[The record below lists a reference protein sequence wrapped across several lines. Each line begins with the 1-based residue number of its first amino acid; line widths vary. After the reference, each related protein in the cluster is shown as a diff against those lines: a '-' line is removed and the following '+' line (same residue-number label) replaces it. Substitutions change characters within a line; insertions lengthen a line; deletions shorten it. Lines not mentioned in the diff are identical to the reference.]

1 VVTAMAIMVCLLSI
15 LNGLP
20 LYVDAQVA
28 AQTLVG
34 VFALEVLFTG
44 VHMSIVAVV
53 EVVLGIF
60 FGHFIC
66 LRLFVGLRGVSFY
79 LIIKV

>member
-1 VVTAMAIMVCLLSI
+1 MAMAIMVCLLSI

-34 VFALEVLFTG
+34 IFALEVLFTG
-44 VHMSIVAVV
+44 VDMSIVAVV

-66 LRLFVGLRGVSFY
+66 LRMFFGLCCVLSF
-79 LIIKV
+79 LAHKV